1 MERQML
7 RDPMIPPSEQLLKEI
22 LGDSYG
28 AYYELIRRYEEPDYN
43 LQPQWRYYND
53 GKAWLCKVVYKNKT
67 VFWLSIWEGFFKTS
81 FFFRERD
88 CSGILVLEIDKSYKQ
103 QLESSQTFGKLHPV
117 VLVIK
122 HPDQLEDLA
131 KLIRYKKGLK

>member
-1 MERQML
+1 ML

-53 GKAWLCKVVYKNKT
+53 GKAWLCKVVFKSKT

-81 FFFRERD
+81 FFFRDRD
-88 CSGILVLEIDKSYKQ
+88 CSGILELDIDKSYKQ
-103 QLESSQTFGKLHPV
+103 QVESSQTFGKLHPV
-117 VLVIK
+117 VLEIRDHV
-122 HPDQLEDLA
+122 QLEDLA

>member
-1 MERQML
+1 
-7 RDPMIPPSEQLLKEI
+7 MIPPSEQLLKEI

-28 AYYELIRRYEEPDYN
+28 AYHEMIIRYEEPDYN

-88 CSGILVLEIDKSYKQ
+88 CSGILGLDIDKSYKQ

>member
-1 MERQML
+1 
-7 RDPMIPPSEQLLKEI
+7 LKEI

-88 CSGILVLEIDKSYKQ
+88 CSGILGLDIDKSYKQ
-103 QLESSQTFGKLHPV
+103 QLDLHRHSGNSTCSACD
-117 VLVIK
+117 K
-122 HPDQLEDLA
+122 ASDQLEDLA
-131 KLIRYKKGLK
+131 KN

>member
-1 MERQML
+1 ML
-7 RDPMIPPSEQLLKEI
+7 RDPMIPPSEQLLQDI
-22 LGDSYG
+22 LGNSYG
-28 AYYELIRRYEEPDYN
+28 AYHEMCRRYDEPDYN

-53 GKAWLCKVVYKNKT
+53 GKAWLCKVVFKSKT

-88 CSGILVLEIDKSYKQ
+88 CSGILGLDIDKSYKQ